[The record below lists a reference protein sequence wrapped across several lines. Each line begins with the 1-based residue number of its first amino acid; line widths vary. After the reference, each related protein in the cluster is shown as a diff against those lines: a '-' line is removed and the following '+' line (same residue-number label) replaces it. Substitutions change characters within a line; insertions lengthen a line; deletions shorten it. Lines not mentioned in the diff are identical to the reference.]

1 MAAVPPIE
9 VKVTAD
15 TKLAEAGLQRVE
27 NALGDVGA
35 KASATGKS
43 MVPVSKSLNTIG
55 TAAGTNVHSLR
66 NVALQLS
73 QVGQQASVTGNF
85 MGALAIQ
92 LPDILGGFGG
102 LPAVIAGAAIGLG
115 TALLPAL
122 IDTTDQSEKLKKQ
135 LEALSDAMSAVNSAQ
150 SAASVSVSTIVE
162 EYGRMSAAAREVLLT
177 QREIAN
183 LEAAKSLGDIA
194 KSISESFGELEG
206 AIRQPGMAAASA
218 GRDIDNLT
226 MTARVLAKEFGI
238 SRSQGVALA
247 EALREVGRAEGP
259 AEQVAALRAAR
270 EQIELAAGGLENMDE
285 KTYSV
290 YKSMLDAELAAAR
303 LAAIDVATNIGDG
316 ADEAGRMAGNMAAS
330 LELFNRMSAAQK
342 QTGPGRGG
350 DPRQFMNVPGNV
362 TTLGQESIQ
371 DIIDRFNRGRTR
383 GGGRADPLERN
394 LERIRDALA
403 TERELLTTKYEE
415 QQEMLRQAFEKRM
428 LTQDEFQN
436 LSLRSAQEYQDALA
450 EIERA
455 KNSERLNAI
464 SGAFGDLSTLM
475 NTENKKLF
483 KIGKAAAIA
492 EATISGYQAATDAW
506 AKGMKV
512 GGPPVAAAFTA
523 ASLAKTG
530 ALIAGI
536 ASQQIGGGGGTPATG
551 GTAPAVA
558 TPETRTVSEIRF
570 LGNLGADGQTIV
582 DIINSEYDRGNFVR
596 AVVG

>member
-55 TAAGTNVHSLR
+55 SAAGTNVHSLR

-135 LEALSDAMSAVNSAQ
+135 LDALSDAMSAVNSAQ
-150 SAASVSVSTIVE
+150 SAASVSVSAIVE

-303 LAAIDVATNIGDG
+303 LAAIDVATNIGAG

-350 DPRQFMNVPGNV
+350 DPRQFMNAPGNV

-394 LERIRDALA
+394 LERIREALA

-415 QQEMLRQAFEKRM
+415 QQEMLRQSFEKRM

-475 NTENKKLF
+475 NSENKKLF

-551 GTAPAVA
+551 GTTPSVTA
-558 TPETRTVSEIRF
+558 PETRTVSEIRF

>member
-27 NALGDVGA
+27 SALGDVGA
-35 KASATGKS
+35 KAATTGKS
-43 MVPVSKSLNTIG
+43 MVPISKSLNTIG

-183 LEAAKSLGDIA
+183 LEATKSLSDTVQIV
-194 KSISESFGELEG
+194 SEGFGKLEG
-206 AIRQPGMAAASA
+206 SVERYGFQVSNLEETS
-218 GRDIDNLT
+218 RDLSEQFRI
-226 MTARVLAKEFGI
+226 GI
-238 SRSQGVALA
+238 NQAVSLA
-247 EALREVGRAEGP
+247 EALQAVGRAEGP
-259 AEQVAALRAAR
+259 EAQIEALRLAR
-270 EQIELAAGGLENMDE
+270 EQIELAAGGLENMDDE
-285 KTYSV
+285 TRAV

-483 KIGKAAAIA
+483 NIGKAAAIA

-551 GTAPAVA
+551 GTTPSVTA
-558 TPETRTVSEIRF
+558 PETRTVSEIRF